1 MLNGIFFVNLHPYI
15 IYLLIM
21 NILELSEQEIGRRE
35 SLQEL
40 RNMGID
46 PYPAAEYPTNAFS
59 TDIRDNFN
67 ENEQREVCIAG
78 RLMGRRVMGKASF
91 AELQDSKGRI
101 QVYITRDDICPSED
115 KDLYNKVFK
124 KLMDI
129 GDFIGVKGF
138 VFRTQTGEISV
149 HAKEICMLSKSL
161 KPLPI
166 VKYKDGVAYDKF
178 EDPELRYRQRYV
190 DLVVND
196 GVKDTFL
203 QRATVIRTIRR
214 VLDEAGYTEV
224 ETPTLQAI
232 AGGASARPFITHF
245 NALNVDMYM
254 RIATELYLK
263 RLIVGGFEGVYEIG
277 KNFRNE
283 GMDRNHNPEFTCM
296 ELYVQYKDYNWMMS
310 FTEKLLETV
319 CIAVNGKPEREVD
332 GQIISFKAPYRR
344 LPSLD
349 ALKEKTGF
357 DCNGKSEE
365 EIRAFCK
372 EKGMEVDETMGKG
385 KLIDELFGEFCEG
398 TFIQPTFITDY
409 PVEMSPLTKMHRSKP
424 GLTERFELMV
434 NGKELANAYS
444 ELNDPIDQ
452 EERFKEQMKLA
463 DKGDD
468 EAMIIDQDFLRALQ
482 YGMPPTSGIGIGIDR
497 LVMLMTGKTFIQEVL
512 FFPQMRPEKKAPRS
526 TNAEWAEIGVEEK
539 WVAVLNKC
547 GYYLVSDIKEINPQ
561 KLQMDV
567 CGVNK
572 KYKLGYDNP
581 KVEEFANWI
590 EASKARQ

>member
-1 MLNGIFFVNLHPYI
+1 
-15 IYLLIM
+15 M
-21 NILELSEQEIGRRE
+21 NILELSEQEIVRRQC
-35 SLQEL
+35 LQTL
-40 RNMGID
+40 RDMGID
-46 PYPAAEYPTNAFS
+46 PYPAAEFPTNAFS
-59 TDIRDNFN
+59 TDIKADFKD
-67 ENEQREVCIAG
+67 EDEPREVVIAG
-78 RLMGRRVMGKASF
+78 RMMGRRVMGKASF

-101 QVYITRDDICPSED
+101 QVYVARDEICPDEN
-115 KDLYNKVFK
+115 KELYNTVFK
-124 KLMDI
+124 KLLDI

-149 HAKEICMLSKSL
+149 HAKELVLLSKSL

-178 EDPELRYRQRYV
+178 DDPELRYRQRYV
-190 DLVVND
+190 DLIVND

-203 QRATVIRTIRR
+203 QRATVIRTLRR

-245 NALNVDMYM
+245 NALDQDMYM

-283 GMDRNHNPEFTCM
+283 GMDRNPNPEFTCM

-310 FTEKLLETV
+310 FTEKLLETI
-319 CIAVNGKPEREVD
+319 CIAVNGKPEREID
-332 GQIISFKAPYRR
+332 GNIVSFKAPYRR
-344 LPSLD
+344 LPILD
-349 ALKEKTGF
+349 AIKEKTGF
-357 DCNGKSEE
+357 DCNGKTED
-365 EIRAFCK
+365 EIRAFCL
-372 EKGMEVDETMGKG
+372 EKGMDVDETMGKG

-452 EERFKEQMKLA
+452 EERFIDQMKLA

-512 FFPQMRPEKKAPRS
+512 FFPQMKPEKKMPQS
-526 TNAEWAEIGVEEK
+526 TIKEWAEIGVPEE
-539 WVAVLNKC
+539 WAYVLRKAGFN
-547 GYYLVSDIKEINPQ
+547 LISDIRDEKPQGLQQKIGEI
-561 KLQMDV
+561 
-567 CGVNK
+567 NK
-572 KYKLGYDNP
+572 KYKLGYEKPSVD
-581 KVEEFANWI
+581 EIQQWI
-590 EASKARQ
+590 EKSNV